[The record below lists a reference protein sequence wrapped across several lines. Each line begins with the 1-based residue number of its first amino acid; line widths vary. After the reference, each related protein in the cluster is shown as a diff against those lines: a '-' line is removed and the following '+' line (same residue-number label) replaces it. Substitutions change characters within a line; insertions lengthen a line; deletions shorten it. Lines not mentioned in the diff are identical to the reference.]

1 VLIPPQERTKIGI
14 TDNLIR
20 FSVGIEDVVDILQ
33 DLDQAILA
41 AFK

>member
-1 VLIPPQERTKIGI
+1 VLIPPQERIKIGI

-20 FSVGIEDVVDILQ
+20 FSVGIEDVVDIMQ